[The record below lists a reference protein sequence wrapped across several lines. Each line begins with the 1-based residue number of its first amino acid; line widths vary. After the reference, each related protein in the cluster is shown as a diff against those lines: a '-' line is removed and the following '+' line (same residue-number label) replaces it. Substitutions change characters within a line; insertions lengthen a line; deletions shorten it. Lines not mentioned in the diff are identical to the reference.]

1 MSEHANAFLFLSI
14 LALATILLVFGMKY
28 FSAAKQSR
36 AGVAGENAWRD
47 LAAKAA
53 AAQTSSAAA
62 LAALQ
67 ADVAD
72 VKGKLASIEKV
83 LREVG

>member
-1 MSEHANAFLFLSI
+1 MPDHATPFLFLSI

-36 AGVAGENAWRD
+36 AGAASESVWREI
-47 LAAKAA
+47 AAKAE

-72 VKGKLASIEKV
+72 MKGKLASIEKV
-83 LREVG
+83 LREVA

>member
-1 MSEHANAFLFLSI
+1 MPDHATPFLFLSI

-28 FSAAKQSR
+28 FSAAKHAP
-36 AGVAGENAWRD
+36 AGAASENAWRD
-47 LAAKAA
+47 IAAKAE
-53 AAQTSSAAA
+53 AAQASSAAA

-67 ADVAD
+67 ADVTD

-83 LREVG
+83 LREVA